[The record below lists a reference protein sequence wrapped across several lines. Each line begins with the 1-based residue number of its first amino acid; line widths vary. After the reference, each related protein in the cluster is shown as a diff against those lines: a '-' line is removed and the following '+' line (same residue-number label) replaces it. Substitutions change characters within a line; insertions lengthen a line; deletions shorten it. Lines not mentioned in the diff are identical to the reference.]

1 MDKHPEAGILIHNKI
16 GKRLVNTIFSSTYLS
31 QYLVSFVQNFLTIH
45 LSLIRFNWKDAQPRF
60 PLWGAPALGWGSD
73 RYPGDPF
80 THSAE
85 VPRLKMEG

>member
-60 PLWGAPALGWGSD
+60 PRFGERLPWGGVATAI
-73 RYPGDPF
+73 R
-80 THSAE
+80 AI
-85 VPRLKMEG
+85 RLHIPLKYQD